1 MICTL
6 ATIHFALIGIDSAA
20 MFQESLLVLRT
31 IVLQSLGINKD
42 TANQSDESSRHTVE
56 QIRHAAYSESPSAQ
70 STSPPAEKGTQSATG
85 EPRLINVAPRDK
97 KSKAFATPS
106 PHSRLS
112 SGFGSLHDEDGS
124 VNYEVSSDQVGQ
136 SNQVGHGNGVVEQTS
151 LRDSHS
157 QSFDVENGLREHGH
171 KRRHRRHKRHRHT
184 RSGEAPLA
192 DVGVKNH
199 THTNRERRAKH
210 THEETELNSSIIPP
224 PPIGAWTS
232 PDTSASNRKSGE
244 RDPSIQS
251 MGHSNDWSLQST
263 PPAHIATAVDNGGSM
278 LGTEQSV
285 VSPQEMKVLSP
296 RAERKRK
303 KLQSKQVELM
313 RSREEKKRLASEVNL
328 LNLKVEEEG
337 TK

>member
-1 MICTL
+1 MYSCYNL
-6 ATIHFALIGIDSAA
+6 LYFVLIGIDSAA

-42 TANQSDESSRHTVE
+42 TANQSDESSSHTVE

-70 STSPPAEKGTQSATG
+70 STSPPVDKETQSATG
-85 EPRLINVAPRDK
+85 EPRLINVAPRNK
-97 KSKAFATPS
+97 KSKTFATPS

-124 VNYEVSSDQVGQ
+124 VNYEVSSYQVGQ
-136 SNQVGHGNGVVEQTS
+136 GNQVGHGSGVVE

-157 QSFDVENGLREHGH
+157 QSFENGLREHGH
-171 KRRHRRHKRHRHT
+171 KRHHRRHKRHRHT
-184 RSGEAPLA
+184 ISGEAPLA

-232 PDTSASNRKSGE
+232 PNTSASNRKSGE
-244 RDPSIQS
+244 REPSIQS
-251 MGHSNDWSLQST
+251 VGHSNDWSLQCT
-263 PPAHIATAVDNGGSM
+263 PPAHIATADDSSGSM
-278 LGTEQSV
+278 LGTEQTV